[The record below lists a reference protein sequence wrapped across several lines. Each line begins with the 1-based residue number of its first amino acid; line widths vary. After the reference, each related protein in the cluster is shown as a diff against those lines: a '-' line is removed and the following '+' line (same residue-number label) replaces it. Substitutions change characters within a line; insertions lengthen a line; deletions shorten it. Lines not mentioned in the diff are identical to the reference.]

1 MGLSF
6 INLIRQVVSVA
17 FEVYSWI
24 LIIRILLS
32 WIRHNPYQ
40 PIIRFIYEVTD
51 PYLRIFRRI
60 VPPYGAVD
68 FSPIVAFF
76 ALRIM
81 EWIISRVLYYITLT
95 LY

>member
-1 MGLSF
+1 MGLSLM
-6 INLIRQVVSVA
+6 NLIRQVVSVA

-32 WIRHNPYQ
+32 WIPHNPYQ
-40 PIIRFIYEVTD
+40 PIIRFIYEVTE

-68 FSPIVAFF
+68 FSPIVAFI
-76 ALRIM
+76 ALRVI
-81 EWIISRVLYYITLT
+81 EWIVIRILYYITLIM
-95 LY
+95 Y

>member
-1 MGLSF
+1 MGLSLMS
-6 INLIRQVVSVA
+6 LIRQVVSVA

-32 WIRHNPYQ
+32 WIKHNPYQ
-40 PIIRFIYEVTD
+40 PIIRFIYEVTE
-51 PYLRIFRRI
+51 PYLRIFRRV
-60 VPPYGAVD
+60 VPAYGGVD

-76 ALRIM
+76 FLRII
-81 EWIISRVLYYITLT
+81 EWIIIKLLSYITPA

>member
-1 MGLSF
+1 MGLSLM
-6 INLIRQVVSVA
+6 NLIRQAVSVA

-24 LIIRILLS
+24 LIVRILLS

-40 PIIRFIYEVTD
+40 PIIRFIYEVTE

-60 VPPYGAVD
+60 VPAYGGVD

-76 ALRIM
+76 ALRII
-81 EWIISRVLYYITLT
+81 EWIIIRILYYITLT
-95 LY
+95 MY

>member
-1 MGLSF
+1 MGLSLM
-6 INLIRQVVSVA
+6 NLIRQVVSVA

-32 WIRHNPYQ
+32 WIKHNPYQ
-40 PIIRFIYEVTD
+40 PIIRFIYEVTE
-51 PYLRIFRRI
+51 PYLRIFRRV
-60 VPPYGAVD
+60 VPAYGGVD

-76 ALRIM
+76 FLRII
-81 EWIISRVLYYITLT
+81 EWIVIKLLYYITPA

>member
-1 MGLSF
+1 MVLSVMS
-6 INLIRQVVSVA
+6 LIRQAVSVA

-32 WIRHNPYQ
+32 WIQHNPYQ

-51 PYLRIFRRI
+51 PYLRVFRKI
-60 VPPYGAVD
+60 IPPFGAVD

-76 ALRIM
+76 VLRII
-81 EWIISRVLYYITLT
+81 EWIVIRILYYVTIAIT
-95 LY
+95 